1 MKGTVGDGF
10 TGDIGLDDMSF
21 LGCTLYNGKS
31 RIKVT
36 CKSLICDDCFP
47 SFVSIATGETKPD
60 QTNHIW
66 QGSLDL
72 FPSFLPH
79 I

>member
-31 RIKVT
+31 RVKVT
-36 CKSLICDDCFP
+36 CKSLIRADCFL
-47 SFVSIATGETKPD
+47 SFVSIATGKTKPD
-60 QTNHIW
+60 QTVTHI
-66 QGSLDL
+66 
-72 FPSFLPH
+72 
-79 I
+79 